1 MKGNRIMKVT
11 DYYPIFYAEDV
22 EAEAKRFCEE
32 LGFTLKHRPKI
43 EFLDYA
49 VLENDK
55 NRRVD
60 IVCSH
65 FPADSFKEGFLGM
78 RVNVDD
84 FDEGVS
90 YFKAQGYYI
99 FGTAHETDSSVTALL
114 TKGDGTYLVVFQHKR

>member
-1 MKGNRIMKVT
+1 MKVS
-11 DYYPIFYAEDV
+11 DFYPIFYAEDI
-22 EAEAKRFCEE
+22 EAEIGRFTND
-32 LGFTLKHRPKI
+32 LGFTVKHRPKI

-65 FPADSFKEGFLGM
+65 FPSDSFKKGFLGM

-84 FDEGVS
+84 FEAGVD
-90 YFKAQGYYI
+90 YFKKQGYAV
-99 FGTAHETDSSVTALL
+99 FGDVHENDHLVTALL
-114 TKGDGTYLVVFQHKR
+114 TNGEGSCLALFQHKK